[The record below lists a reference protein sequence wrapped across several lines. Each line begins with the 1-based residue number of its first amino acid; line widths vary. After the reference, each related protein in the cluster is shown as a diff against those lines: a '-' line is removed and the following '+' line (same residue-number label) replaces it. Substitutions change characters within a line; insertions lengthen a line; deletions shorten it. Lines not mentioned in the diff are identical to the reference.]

1 MLFHPFEIAF
11 CGYSGSGKTTLI
23 AALIRHFSARLSIGY
38 YKHGCHR
45 FDIDREGKDSW
56 TVKEAGALTVM
67 ISDPDKK
74 ALVTQQTGPFFHLE
88 QQAFSGLD
96 MLFVEG
102 LKELPLPK
110 IILVD
115 RERKILDLVGTA
127 SITNVAALIVADDK
141 ALDSGFGI
149 PVLHRDHIND
159 IASFIESFLLQHSSR
174 SSALNGLVL
183 AGGRSVRMGS
193 DKALLAYHSQN
204 QLLHTAAL
212 LQQQCHEVFVSCR
225 EEQAETYRH
234 FGIPLITDSYLGI
247 GPLGGLLSAQ
257 RANPDAAWVVAACD
271 LPCLDTDI
279 LHQLCEERNPM
290 RFATAYRNP
299 DSGMLEPLL
308 ACYEPKSRHHL
319 IERHLEG
326 KNSLSLFLEE
336 SHITMLMPHNSNALQ
351 NINDSFGQQGVGR
364 SQPH

>member
-45 FDIDREGKDSW
+45 FNIDCEGKDSW

-159 IASFIESFLLQHSSR
+159 MVTMQD
-174 SSALNGLVL
+174 G
-183 AGGRSVRMGS
+183 
-193 DKALLAYHSQN
+193 Y
-204 QLLHTAAL
+204 
-212 LQQQCHEVFVSCR
+212 
-225 EEQAETYRH
+225 AE
-234 FGIPLITDSYLGI
+234 P
-247 GPLGGLLSAQ
+247 
-257 RANPDAAWVVAACD
+257 
-271 LPCLDTDI
+271 
-279 LHQLCEERNPM
+279 
-290 RFATAYRNP
+290 
-299 DSGMLEPLL
+299 
-308 ACYEPKSRHHL
+308 
-319 IERHLEG
+319 
-326 KNSLSLFLEE
+326 
-336 SHITMLMPHNSNALQ
+336 
-351 NINDSFGQQGVGR
+351 
-364 SQPH
+364 